1 MTLALRAQDNKDEV
15 QLIQSLYGMGKQQ
28 VVSEHMKI
36 PISQFQQFWALYDA
50 YEITRK
56 EIGKRRLLNIDEYA
70 KNYNNLTDEQA
81 KNFLMNS
88 ISIREDYLKL
98 QRETFAKMAKVI
110 TPVKAAQFA
119 QLEMYLETIVRM
131 KISSEIPLIGEFETK
146 K

>member
-1 MTLALRAQDNKDEV
+1 
-15 QLIQSLYGMGKQQ
+15 
-28 VVSEHMKI
+28 
-36 PISQFQQFWALYDA
+36 
-50 YEITRK
+50 
-56 EIGKRRLLNIDEYA
+56 
-70 KNYNNLTDEQA
+70 
-81 KNFLMNS
+81 
-88 ISIREDYLKL
+88 L